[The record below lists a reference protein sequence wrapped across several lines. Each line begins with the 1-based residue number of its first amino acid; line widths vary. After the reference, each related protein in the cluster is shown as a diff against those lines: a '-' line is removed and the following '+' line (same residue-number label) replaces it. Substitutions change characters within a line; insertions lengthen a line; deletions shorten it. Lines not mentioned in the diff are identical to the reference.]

1 MKFSEEVVLPGSL
14 HSVEVNPDY
23 VHILDAI
30 VTAPSRLVNVTF
42 VDPVH
47 AATIT
52 GGVGKFNRADVV
64 EELREFAQLFTMIAG
79 RLESQC

>member
-1 MKFSEEVVLPGSL
+1 MKFSEVVLPGSL
-14 HSVEVNPDY
+14 HSVEVNPDH

-42 VDPVH
+42 ADPGH

-52 GGVGKFNRADVV
+52 GVEKFNRADVV